1 MSKGSVKLF
10 SSQTRGIIL
19 SVKSNLGPQITQSL
33 HYTSFISSK
42 YPLNLLAGLGNPSHL
57 FSTWWNFHLG
67 KALCVNSRSSSTVS
81 STRPWSFQF
90 LIASQSLLKESQLW
104 QTIHIIFLKWWLL
117 YGLWVKK
124 KRRIPGLDYILEFI
138 FPCFIGRSV
147 LKITIWLLVTR
158 IIHKT

>member
-1 MSKGSVKLF
+1 MYHDQHKWQSEFVSKGSVKLF

-42 YPLNLLAGLGNPSHL
+42 YPLNLPAGLGNPSHL

-67 KALCVNSRSSSTVS
+67 KALCVNSWSSSTVS

-90 LIASQSLLKESQLW
+90 FIASQSLLKESQLW
-104 QTIHIIFLKWWLL
+104 QTIHFWSADCYMD
-117 YGLWVKK
+117 YGLK
-124 KRRIPGLDYILEFI
+124 KRRIPGLDYILENHI
-138 FPCFIGRSV
+138 SVHFPLFYR
-147 LKITIWLLVTR
+147 
-158 IIHKT
+158 